1 MTTPSSS
8 STPFRARPRPVARR
22 VLSLVGSI
30 VAPATA
36 SLLVLRYCL
45 PCRLEGAG
53 GGALGFLAWLG
64 DAHPLFVGVGLFLLF
79 SEVGRYWMRQA
90 GGGGGAARFGAHT
103 TLEAGPPPTRIQLR
117 WLIALAALGV
127 SIFILRSSVV
137 ATFRIV
143 GPSML
148 PTLEVGDRVL
158 ANRLAYGLS
167 IPFRKTPAFRKV
179 PRRGDLVV
187 FRAEGLAGAD
197 GPQSLVKR
205 IIGIPG
211 DRVSFEQGSLVIND
225 WRVPTCDAGPY
236 VDVAGQLTVRG
247 RLTVEFLE
255 DRTYLT
261 VRKPLETPF
270 PGYVV
275 KPGEVF
281 VVGDDRG
288 MSSDSRIWN
297 EGRGAGV
304 SIDTLEGRVSRV
316 LFGARPDGRLDLSRL
331 LAPPLDLKVRLPGF
345 DLHKTDER
353 IKECLA
359 RRPASTVPPPG
370 SFPVE

>member
-1 MTTPSSS
+1 MTAPALPS
-8 STPFRARPRPVARR
+8 TPVARATPVTR
-22 VLSLVGSI
+22 WLPSIVGSI
-30 VAPATA
+30 VAPAVA
-36 SLLVLRYCL
+36 SMLVLRYCF
-45 PCRLEGAG
+45 PSRLEGAG

-64 DAHPLFVGVGLFLLF
+64 DAHPLFAGVGLFLLF
-79 SEVGRYWMRQA
+79 SEVGRYWVRRSGIA
-90 GGGGGAARFGAHT
+90 GDVVLASLRPPAR
-103 TLEAGPPPTRIQLR
+103 PTRTRFQLR
-117 WLIALAALGV
+117 WLIGLAGLGA
-127 SIFILRSSVV
+127 SIFVLRTSVV
-137 ATFRIV
+137 ATFRVV

-148 PTLEVGDRVL
+148 PTLEIGDRVL

-167 IPFRKTPAFRKV
+167 IPFKKSLVHPKV

-187 FRAEGLAGAD
+187 FRSEGLAGAD

-205 IIGIPG
+205 VIGVPG
-211 DRVSFEQGSLVIND
+211 DRVSFEQGSLMIND

-236 VDVAGQLTVRG
+236 VDLAGKLTIRG
-247 RLTVEFLE
+247 RLTVEYLE

-261 VRKPLETPF
+261 VRKPLEKPF

-304 SIDTLEGRVSRV
+304 AIDILEGRVSRV
-316 LFGARPDGRLDLSRL
+316 LFGARPDGRLDFSRL

-345 DLHKTDER
+345 DLHKTEER
-353 IKECLA
+353 IKDCVA
-359 RRPASTVPPPG
+359 HRPATTTPPRG
-370 SFPVE
+370 IFPAN

>member
-1 MTTPSSS
+1 MTVPSLS
-8 STPFRARPRPVARR
+8 STPLGGRPTPVALR

-30 VAPATA
+30 VAPAAA
-36 SLLVLRYCL
+36 SLLVLRYCV
-45 PCRLEGAG
+45 PSRLEGASG
-53 GGALGFLAWLG
+53 GVLGFLAWLG

-79 SEVGRYWMRQA
+79 SEAGRYWVRRL
-90 GGGGGAARFGAHT
+90 GGDGDAALARSAP
-103 TLEAGPPPTRIQLR
+103 EVGPVRSRIQAR
-117 WLIALAALGV
+117 WLIALAALGA
-127 SIFILRSSVV
+127 SIFVLRSSVV

-148 PTLEVGDRVL
+148 PTLEIGDRVL
-158 ANRLAYGLS
+158 ANRLAYGVS
-167 IPFRKTPAFRKV
+167 IPFRKALALPKV

-187 FRAEGLAGAD
+187 FRAQGLAGAD

-205 IIGIPG
+205 VIGVPG

-236 VDVAGQLTVRG
+236 VDVAGKLTVRG

-304 SIDTLEGRVSRV
+304 SIDILEGRVSRV
-316 LFGARPDGRLDLSRL
+316 LFGARPDGRLDFSRL

-345 DLHKTDER
+345 DLRKTEER
-353 IKECLA
+353 IKDCLA
-359 RRPASTVPPPG
+359 RRPVKTVPPAG
-370 SFPVE
+370 VFPTK

>member
-1 MTTPSSS
+1 MTAPSLS
-8 STPFRARPRPVARR
+8 STLFAGRRPLALRI
-22 VLSLVGSI
+22 LSLVASI
-30 VAPATA
+30 VVPAAA

-45 PCRLEGAG
+45 PSRLEGAAG
-53 GGALGFLAWLG
+53 GLLGFLAWLG
-64 DAHPLFVGVGLFLLF
+64 DAHPLFVGVGMFLLF
-79 SEVGRYWMRQA
+79 SETGRYWLRRSRF
-90 GGGGGAARFGAHT
+90 GGAGVGLAAR
-103 TLEAGPPPTRIQLR
+103 PTDRARSRLPIR
-117 WLIALAALGV
+117 WLLGLAALGA
-127 SIFILRSSVV
+127 SIFMLRSSVV

-148 PTLEVGDRVL
+148 PTLEIGDRVL

-167 IPFRKTPAFRKV
+167 IPFRKTLAFRKV

-205 IIGIPG
+205 VIGVPG
-211 DRVSFEQGSLVIND
+211 DRVSFDQGSLLVND

-236 VDVAGQLTVRG
+236 VDLAGKLTVRG
-247 RLTVEFLE
+247 RLTVEYLG

-261 VRKPLETPF
+261 VRKPLEKPF

-304 SIDTLEGRVSRV
+304 SIDILEGRVSRV
-316 LFGARPDGRLDLSRL
+316 LFGARPDGRLDFSRL
-331 LAPPLDLKVRLPGF
+331 LAPPLDLQVRLPGF
-345 DLHKTDER
+345 DLRKTEER
-353 IKECLA
+353 IKDCLA
-359 RRPASTVPPPG
+359 HRPITTIPPAG
-370 SFPVE
+370 HFPAE

>member
-1 MTTPSSS
+1 
-8 STPFRARPRPVARR
+8 V
-22 VLSLVGSI
+22 
-30 VAPATA
+30 
-36 SLLVLRYCL
+36 
-45 PCRLEGAG
+45 
-53 GGALGFLAWLG
+53 
-64 DAHPLFVGVGLFLLF
+64 
-79 SEVGRYWMRQA
+79 
-90 GGGGGAARFGAHT
+90 
-103 TLEAGPPPTRIQLR
+103 
-117 WLIALAALGV
+117 
-127 SIFILRSSVV
+127 LRSSVV

-148 PTLEVGDRVL
+148 PTLEIGDRVL

-167 IPFRKTPAFRKV
+167 IPFRKSLAFRKV

-187 FRAEGLAGAD
+187 FRAEGLAGAE

-205 IIGIPG
+205 VIGVPG

-236 VDVAGQLTVRG
+236 IDLAGKLTIRG
-247 RLTVEFLE
+247 RLTVEYLG

-261 VRKPLETPF
+261 VRKPLEKPF
-270 PGYVV
+270 PGYIV

-288 MSSDSRIWN
+288 MSSDSRVWN

-304 SIDTLEGRVSRV
+304 AIDLLEGRVSRV
-316 LFGARPDGRLDLSRL
+316 LFGARPDGRLDFSRL

-353 IKECLA
+353 IKDCLA
-359 RRPASTVPPPG
+359 HRPATTVPPRG
-370 SFPVE
+370 IFPVE

>member
-1 MTTPSSS
+1 
-8 STPFRARPRPVARR
+8 
-22 VLSLVGSI
+22 
-30 VAPATA
+30 
-36 SLLVLRYCL
+36 
-45 PCRLEGAG
+45 
-53 GGALGFLAWLG
+53 
-64 DAHPLFVGVGLFLLF
+64 
-79 SEVGRYWMRQA
+79 
-90 GGGGGAARFGAHT
+90 
-103 TLEAGPPPTRIQLR
+103 
-117 WLIALAALGV
+117 
-127 SIFILRSSVV
+127 VV

-148 PTLEVGDRVL
+148 PTLEIGDRVL

-167 IPFRKTPAFRKV
+167 IPFRKALAFRKV

-205 IIGIPG
+205 VIGVPG
-211 DRVSFEQGSLVIND
+211 DRVSFDQGSLLIND
-225 WRVPTCDAGPY
+225 WRVPSCDAGPY
-236 VDVAGQLTVRG
+236 VDVAGKLTIRG
-247 RLTVEFLE
+247 RLTVEYLE

-261 VRKPLETPF
+261 VRKPLEKAF

-304 SIDTLEGRVSRV
+304 PIDILEGRVSRV
-316 LFGARPDGRLDLSRL
+316 LFGARPDGRLDFSRL

-345 DLHKTDER
+345 DLHKTEER
-353 IKECLA
+353 IKDCLA
-359 RRPASTVPPPG
+359 RRPVTTVPPPG
-370 SFPVE
+370 QFPAE

>member
-1 MTTPSSS
+1 
-8 STPFRARPRPVARR
+8 
-22 VLSLVGSI
+22 
-30 VAPATA
+30 
-36 SLLVLRYCL
+36 
-45 PCRLEGAG
+45 
-53 GGALGFLAWLG
+53 
-64 DAHPLFVGVGLFLLF
+64 
-79 SEVGRYWMRQA
+79 
-90 GGGGGAARFGAHT
+90 
-103 TLEAGPPPTRIQLR
+103 
-117 WLIALAALGV
+117 
-127 SIFILRSSVV
+127 
-137 ATFRIV
+137 
-143 GPSML
+143 ML
-148 PTLEVGDRVL
+148 PTLEIGDRVL
-158 ANRLAYGLS
+158 ANRLAYGVS
-167 IPFRKTPAFRKV
+167 IPFTKSLAFRKV

-205 IIGIPG
+205 VIGIPG

-236 VDVAGQLTVRG
+236 VDVAGKLTVRG

-304 SIDTLEGRVSRV
+304 SIGTLEGRVSRV
-316 LFGARPDGRLDLSRL
+316 LFGARPDGRLDFSRL

-353 IKECLA
+353 INECLA
-359 RRPASTVPPPG
+359 RRPAATDPPTG

>member
-1 MTTPSSS
+1 MTAPSWP
-8 STPFRARPRPVARR
+8 STPLGSRPTPVALRL
-22 VLSLVGSI
+22 LSLVGSI
-30 VAPATA
+30 VAPAAA
-36 SLLVLRYCL
+36 SLLVLRYCI
-45 PCRLEGAG
+45 PSRLEGAG

-79 SEVGRYWMRQA
+79 SEAGRYWVRRLGAGDAVLPSTGVQA
-90 GGGGGAARFGAHT
+90 SLPHRRFR
-103 TLEAGPPPTRIQLR
+103 PR
-117 WLIALAALGV
+117 WLIGLAALSA
-127 SIFILRSSVV
+127 SIFVLRSSVV

-148 PTLEVGDRVL
+148 PTLEIGDRVL
-158 ANRLAYGLS
+158 ANRLAYGVS
-167 IPFRKTPAFRKV
+167 IPFRKTLAFRKV

-187 FRAEGLAGAD
+187 FRAEGLAGAG

-205 IIGIPG
+205 VIGVPG
-211 DRVSFEQGSLVIND
+211 DRVSFEQGSLVVND

-236 VDVAGQLTVRG
+236 VDLAGKLTVRG

-304 SIDTLEGRVSRV
+304 SIDVLEGRVSRV
-316 LFGARPDGRLDLSRL
+316 LFGARPDGRLDFSRL

-345 DLHKTDER
+345 DLHKTEDR

-359 RRPASTVPPPG
+359 RRPAATVPPPG
-370 SFPVE
+370 HFPAE